1 MSPILESL
9 SREHA
14 NLAKLL
20 KVLARQIEVFKNGGA
35 PDYHTIRTILEYNLE
50 YADLYHHPK
59 EDLIF
64 ARLRKRYPDTIN
76 TVNNLEED
84 HRRLA
89 AQTRRFAEAIGNI
102 IEGAELP
109 RDRIMRMA
117 EDYLESLHRH
127 MEMEDKWVF
136 PAAQQWLTDEDWADI
151 EHEATTG
158 DDPLFGPQVG
168 DVYGALREELRQ
180 IGY

>member
-1 MSPILESL
+1 MSPIMESL

-14 NLAKLL
+14 NMAKLL
-20 KVLARQIEVFKNGGA
+20 KVLERQIAIFKQGGT
-35 PDYHTIRTILEYNLE
+35 PDYQAIRTILEYNLE

-64 ARLRKRYPDTIN
+64 ARLRERYPDTIN

-89 AQTRRFAEAIGNI
+89 AQTRRFSEAIANVI
-102 IEGAELP
+102 DGAELP
-109 RDRIMRMA
+109 RDRVLRMA
-117 EDYLESLHRH
+117 EDYVESMRRH

-136 PAAQQWLTDEDWADI
+136 PAARQWLRDEDWAAV
-151 EHEATTG
+151 EREATAG
-158 DDPLFGPQVG
+158 EDPLFGPQVR
-168 DVYGALREELRQ
+168 DMYASLSDELRQ
-180 IGY
+180 IGH